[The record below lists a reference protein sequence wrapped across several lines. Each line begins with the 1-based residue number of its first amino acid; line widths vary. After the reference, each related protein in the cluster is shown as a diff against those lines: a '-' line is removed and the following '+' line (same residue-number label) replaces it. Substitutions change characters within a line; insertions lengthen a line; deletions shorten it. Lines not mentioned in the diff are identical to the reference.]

1 MENERG
7 VVALINRDGSAQVM
21 IKRSDSCGDCGHS
34 HCCTSVG
41 ASSKMEIN
49 AANEIGAGVG
59 DLVSV
64 RLGSSAVSASAFLLY
79 LLPVIGLLAGAVV
92 GAEINE
98 KLPLG
103 ETGSAILLGMIGLG
117 FGFFLIALISSN
129 KSVQKWLT
137 PVISRIIERN
147 TEPFE
152 SPFIM
157 DPVCR
162 MIVNSLESAV
172 RFSYQNKTYYF
183 CNPACKEAFTKDP
196 EKYLPSSPSIY

>member
-7 VVALINRDGSAQVM
+7 LVALINRDGSAQVM
-21 IKRSDSCGDCGHS
+21 IERSDSCGDCGHS
-34 HCCTSVG
+34 HCCTAVG

-49 AANEIGAGVG
+49 AVNEIGAGVG

-79 LLPVIGLLAGAVV
+79 LLPVIGLLAGALV
-92 GAEINE
+92 GSEINE

-117 FGFFLIALISSN
+117 LGFFLIALISSLT
-129 KSVQKWLT
+129 SVQKWLT
-137 PVISRIIERN
+137 PEISRIIIRHN
-147 TEPFE
+147 GPVE
-152 SPFIM
+152 SPLIR

-162 MIVNSLESAV
+162 MIVHSLESAA

-183 CNPACKEAFTKDP
+183 CNPACREAFTKEP
-196 EKYLPSSPSIY
+196 EKYLQSSPSIH